1 MNHNPKTWIVRFTAT
16 LKSCR
21 TALASFIRKHCEART
36 RRIEQEKEFYRKFA
50 AYCRSNNLPA
60 VCAEDWKT
68 AAYSKD
74 R

>member
-1 MNHNPKTWIVRFTAT
+1 MNHNQDTPRVRFAAA
-16 LKSCR
+16 LKSCCI
-21 TALASFIRKHCEART
+21 ALASFIRKHREART
-36 RRIEQEKEFYRKFA
+36 RRIEQEKEFYRKLA

-60 VCAEDWKT
+60 VCGEDWKT